1 MTINITQLPPAPS
14 RNDDPS
20 TFAAKA
26 DAMLA
31 SLATFINQLNL
42 YAPEVYA
49 AYVNGGFNVNN
60 GQLNVSDSSTTYSF
74 FVEQAGNGPIMR
86 MNNTYTNDFTANT
99 NSSLLYTVRT
109 TPSANAF
116 VLRGLDNQLL
126 LDQNAKTLS
135 AALSSGGSASNRN
148 YVAVNG
154 ASGTVE
160 AVSGMVADIRNI
172 GNGVVTNA
180 AGYMSYFDN
189 AGAGSIA
196 NTYGFYANNTFPGTA
211 GNYGFYSNLTS
222 GTNNYAF
229 YGAGSAQSY
238 LGGALTVVG
247 AVTMNNGL
255 TVTGAVTATTN
266 LTTSGPGGNFGYAT
280 GAGGT
285 ITQVTSRTTGISLA
299 KPCGT
304 ITLFSTT
311 TTAGQVTE
319 FTFTNSRLAAND
331 VVIFSQKSGAGTY
344 IIQTRTVSAG
354 SCVVS
359 VYTPF
364 AVGTAEAPSFNFV
377 ILKSVTA

>member
-74 FVEQAGNGPIMR
+74 LLAQSGEGPVFR
-86 MNNTYTNDFTANT
+86 ANNAYNLDFTVNT
-99 NSSLLYTVRT
+99 NSSLFYTVRNAT
-109 TPSANAF
+109 ANNAYL
-116 VLRGLDNQLL
+116 LRNLDTQLAINQAGF
-126 LDQNAKTLS
+126 NLS
-135 AALSSGGSASNRN
+135 AALSSGGAASNRN
-148 YVAVNG
+148 YIVVTGN
-154 ASGTVE
+154 SGTVS
-160 AVSGMVADIRNI
+160 AATGSVSDVRNT
-172 GNGVVTNA
+172 GNGVLTDAV
-180 AGYMSYFDN
+180 GFMSYFDN
-189 AGAGSIA
+189 AGAGSIGS
-196 NTYGFYANNTFPGTA
+196 TYGFYANNNFAGTTA
-211 GNYGFYSNLTS
+211 NYGFYSNLAS

-229 YGAGSAQSY
+229 YGANSAPSY

-247 AVTMNNGL
+247 AVTMNSGL

-285 ITQVTSRTTGISLA
+285 VTQVTSRTTGISLA

-354 SCVVS
+354 SCIVS